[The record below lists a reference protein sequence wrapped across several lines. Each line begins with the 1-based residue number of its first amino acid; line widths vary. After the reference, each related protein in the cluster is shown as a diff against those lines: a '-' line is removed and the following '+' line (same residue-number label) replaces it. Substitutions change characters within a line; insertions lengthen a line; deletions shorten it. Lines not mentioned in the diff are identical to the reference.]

1 MRDENLAYIVD
12 NYLEFEEVKRLT
24 RLSDDELN
32 KLIEEKLIPSPSY
45 VINSEITISS
55 PLNDQHTLTISR
67 RYFAKNIVNLIKK
80 NNKESY
86 GELKKEFKENLLLHL
101 KNHFY
106 KAFAYGNVFDEKGE
120 IDPEK
125 AENALEEEWNY
136 YCKGVYGICT
146 LNNDENAIIEKE
158 IAIKRILDFIANKS
172 SSQTVEEENY
182 LKELNDELNK
192 STSLFAPYQ
201 RELSSRGKYLDK
213 LLREFSL
220 GDLIKS
226 YE

>member
-32 KLIEEKLIPSPSY
+32 GLIEEKLIPSPSY

-55 PLNDQHTLTISR
+55 PLNDQHTVTMSK
-67 RYFAKNIVNLIKK
+67 RYFAKNIIDLIKK
-80 NNKESY
+80 NRTESY
-86 GELKKEFKENLLLHL
+86 KELKKEFKENLLLHL
-101 KNHFY
+101 NRHQN

-120 IDPEK
+120 INPEK

-158 IAIKRILDFIANKS
+158 ITIKRILDFIANKS
-172 SSQTVEEENY
+172 SLQTVEEENY

-201 RELSSRGKYLDK
+201 RESSSRGKYLDK
-213 LLREFSL
+213 LLKEFSL
-220 GDLIKS
+220 DDFIKK
-226 YE
+226 Y

>member
-12 NYLEFEEVKRLT
+12 HYLEFEEVKRLT
-24 RLSDDELN
+24 KLSDDELN

-67 RYFAKNIVNLIKK
+67 RYFAQNIVDLIKK

-86 GELKKEFKENLLLHL
+86 DELKKKFKENLLLHL
-101 KNHFY
+101 KNHRN
-106 KAFAYGNVFDEKGE
+106 KVFAYGNVFDEKGQ
-120 IDPEK
+120 IDSEK
-125 AENALEEEWNY
+125 AEKALEEEWDY
-136 YCKGVYGICT
+136 FCKGVYGICT
-146 LNNDENAIIEKE
+146 LNNNENAIIEKE
-158 IAIKRILDFIANKS
+158 IAIKRILDFIANKTS
-172 SSQTVEEENY
+172 SKTIEEENY

-213 LLREFSL
+213 LLKEFSL
-220 GDLIKS
+220 DGLIKR
-226 YE
+226 Y

>member
-24 RLSDDELN
+24 GLSDDELN

-55 PLNDQHTLTISR
+55 PLNDQHTLTISK

-101 KNHFY
+101 KNHHN
-106 KAFAYGNVFDEKGE
+106 KGFAYGNVFDENGE

-146 LNNDENAIIEKE
+146 LNNDENAIIDKE
-158 IAIKRILDFIANKS
+158 IAIKRILDFIAKKS

-182 LKELNDELNK
+182 LKELNDELNE

-220 GDLIKS
+220 DDLIKK
-226 YE
+226 YD

>member
-45 VINSEITISS
+45 VIDSEITISS
-55 PLNDQHTLTISR
+55 PLNDQHTLTMSR
-67 RYFAKNIVNLIKK
+67 RYFAKNIVDLIKK
-80 NNKESY
+80 NSGESY
-86 GELKKEFKENLLLHL
+86 EKLKHEFKQNLLSNLN
-101 KNHFY
+101 NHEN
-106 KAFAYGNVFDEKGE
+106 KAFAYGNVFDEKDQ
-120 IDPEK
+120 IISEK
-125 AENALEEEWNY
+125 ADKALEEEWDY
-136 YCKGVYGICT
+136 FCKGVYGICT

-172 SSQTVEEENY
+172 SSQTKEEVNY
-182 LKELNDELNK
+182 LKELNEELNK

-220 GDLIKS
+220 DDLIKK
-226 YE
+226 Y